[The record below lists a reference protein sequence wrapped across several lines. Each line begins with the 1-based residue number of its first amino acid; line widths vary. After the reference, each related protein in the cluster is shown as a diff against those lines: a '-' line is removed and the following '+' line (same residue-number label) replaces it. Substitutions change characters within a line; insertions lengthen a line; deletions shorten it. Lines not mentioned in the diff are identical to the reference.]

1 MTDLQQGALLEVRDL
16 SLGFG
21 ANLSVPPVLD
31 RVNLALHENETVVLL
46 GESGCGKSVAAMSIM
61 RLLRTPP
68 AQYLGGSIR
77 FRDTEMLTADERTL
91 RSIRGNKMSMIFQ
104 EPMTSLNPVLTVEDQ
119 VGEVLRLHSGLNK
132 TQIRQRIIDLL
143 DQVRIPSAEKRLRN
157 YPFQF
162 SGGMR
167 QRIMIAMA
175 MACDPDILI
184 ADEPTTALD
193 VTIQA
198 QIIRLLKEMQEKK
211 RMTVLLITHDLGVV
225 AEFAQRTVVMYAGQ
239 VVETAKV
246 RDLFKHPSHPYT
258 IGLLQ
263 SLPSVKGETERLYTI
278 KGSVPPAY
286 SMPKGCRFHP
296 RCPYAQPQCAEI
308 EPPVQQIAPGHT
320 IKCHLKVKP

>member
-1 MTDLQQGALLEVRDL
+1 MRDL

-21 ANLSVPPVLD
+21 TNQSVPPVLD
-31 RVNLALHENETVVLL
+31 RVNLTLHENETVVLL
-46 GESGCGKSVAAMSIM
+46 GESGCGKSVAAMSVM

-77 FRDTEMLTADERTL
+77 FKGTEMLTADERTL
-91 RSIRGNKMSMIFQ
+91 RSIRGNSMSMIFQ

-119 VGEVLRLHSGLNK
+119 VGEVLRIHSK
-132 TQIRQRIIDLL
+132 MTKAQIRERVVELL
-143 DQVRIPSAEKRLRN
+143 NLVRIPSPEKRLRN

-175 MACDPDILI
+175 MACDPEILI

-198 QIIRLLKEMQEKK
+198 QIIRLLKEMQEKS

-225 AEFAQRTVVMYAGQ
+225 AEFAQRTIVMYAGQ
-239 VVETAKV
+239 VVETANV
-246 RDLFKHPSHPYT
+246 HDLFKHPSHPYT

-263 SLPSVKGETERLYTI
+263 SLPSVKGEAERLHTI
-278 KGSVPPAY
+278 KGSVPPVY

-296 RCPYAQPQCAEI
+296 RCPYAQEQCREC

-320 IKCHLKVKP
+320 IKCHLRVTQ